1 MGRRDV
7 LRSLFGRH
15 RDRTAFVL
23 VVGLSITLLN
33 LDPGTRANVARGLGT
48 GLYAPLQSLAHSVE
62 EQFQLRQENR
72 QLRRVVATLNLERQ
86 RLLQYREEVDELRRV
101 AGFASERF
109 PALVPCEIVGRS
121 TDPFQNGLLLDCGA
135 ADSLRQD
142 MPVTAYAGLV
152 GRLRRV
158 QGDRALVE
166 TLANPDLAVSAIDQR
181 SGVVGILRW
190 SHGSRFVL
198 DRVDAVED
206 VLVGDPLVTSGL
218 GGMYPRGI
226 PVGVVTRVEISLDGL
241 FKEIEVR
248 PHVDLAGLRDVFI
261 VRSLVEWKDSLV
273 YSEEELQL
281 LQELTQ
287 RHGRSDEGGE

>member
-1 MGRRDV
+1 V
-7 LRSLFGRH
+7 LQSLFGRH

-23 VVGLSITLLN
+23 VAGLSITLLN
-33 LDPGTRANVARGLGT
+33 LDSESKANVARGLGT
-48 GLYAPLQSLAHSVE
+48 SLYAPLQSLAQSVE
-62 EQFQLRQENR
+62 ELFQLRQENR

-86 RLLQYREEVDELRRV
+86 RLLQFREEVDELRRV

-109 PALVPCEIVGRS
+109 PVLVPCEIVGRS
-121 TDPFQNGLLLDCGA
+121 TDSFQNGLLLDCGA
-135 ADSLRQD
+135 ADSLVQD
-142 MPVTAYAGLV
+142 LPVTAYAGLV

-158 QGDRALVE
+158 SGDRALVE
-166 TLANPDLAVSAIDQR
+166 TLASPDLAVSTVDQR

-190 SHGSRFVL
+190 SHGNRFTL

-218 GGMYPRGI
+218 GGLYPRGI
-226 PVGVVTRVEISLDGL
+226 PVGVVTHVEISLDGL
-241 FKEIEVR
+241 FKEVEVR
-248 PHVDLAGLRDVFI
+248 PHVDFAGLRDVFI
-261 VRSLVEWKDSLV
+261 IRNLVEWKDAVV

-287 RHGRSDEGGE
+287 RNGAHDEGGE

>member
-1 MGRRDV
+1 V

-23 VVGLSITLLN
+23 VVGVSITLLN
-33 LDPGTRANVARGLGT
+33 LDPESKANVARGLGT
-48 GLYAPLQSLAHSVE
+48 SLYAPLQSLAQNVE
-62 EQFQLRQENR
+62 ELFQLRQENR

-86 RLLQYREEVDELRRV
+86 RLLQFREEVDELRRV

-121 TDPFQNGLLLDCGA
+121 TDSFQNGLLLDCGA
-135 ADSLRQD
+135 ADSLVQD
-142 MPVTAYAGLV
+142 LPVTAYAGLV

-158 QGDRALVE
+158 SGDRALVE
-166 TLANPDLAVSAIDQR
+166 TLASPDLAVSAVDQR

-190 SHGSRFVL
+190 SHGNRFLL

-218 GGMYPRGI
+218 GGLYPRGI
-226 PVGVVTRVEISLDGL
+226 PIGVVTHVEISLDGL
-241 FKEIEVR
+241 FKEVEVR
-248 PHVDLAGLRDVFI
+248 PHVDFAGLRDVFI
-261 VRSLVEWKDSLV
+261 IHDLVEWKDSVV

-287 RHGRSDEGGE
+287 RSGSRDGGGE